1 MKYKTI
7 TAIDSQDFNEKL
19 NNCAEAGFEL
29 DKFLIH
35 PMSGWYIGVL
45 VYRGEK

>member
-1 MKYKTI
+1 MRYKTI
-7 TAIDSQDFNEKL
+7 TAIDAQDFTEKL
-19 NNCAEAGFEL
+19 NNHVEEGFLL

-45 VYRGEK
+45 IHRGEK